1 MPNPLQ
7 PAFGRPL
14 GVPNLAGCPDCGL
27 LQHLPAPLPQRAT
40 ADCLRCDAVL
50 RRPRRDTLGP
60 PLALALTTLA
70 LYLAA
75 VSLPLLRIDVGGRDL
90 ETTLL
95 TLPLAFDRYG
105 FWPLTA
111 LTAATVVL
119 LPFLRI
125 AALVVVLGAL
135 RLSSPPRWLH
145 RVYRAQLV
153 LRQWAMVE
161 VFLLGVFVAYTR
173 LVTLA
178 VVEVGPAL
186 WLLGAVML
194 ALVAADAA
202 QDEAAVWD
210 TLEARGAVAA
220 DRPLDGPGLIACSGC
235 GLVSRAHDTDRCP
248 RCATR
253 LRRRHGG
260 SVGRSWA
267 LLLTAAILYVPA
279 NAYPVMTVTY
289 LGRATPHTILGG
301 TEDLV
306 TAGLWPLAVLVFVAS
321 IVVPVLKL
329 VGMGV
334 LLVASRRGA
343 PRRLRDLMRLYRI
356 VDAIGRWS
364 MIDVFMLATLVAL
377 VQAGVLATIR
387 PGLGAVAFAGVVVL
401 TMLAASGFDPR
412 LIGDATARRTSP

>member
-1 MPNPLQ
+1 MPDPTQ
-7 PAFGRPL
+7 PVPCCPL

-27 LQHLPAPLPQRAT
+27 LQRLPASLPRHAT
-40 ADCLRCDAVL
+40 ADCRRCDAVL
-50 RRPRRDTLGP
+50 RRPQRDPRGW
-60 PLALALTTLA
+60 PLALALATLV
-70 LYLAA
+70 LYLVAI
-75 VSLPLLRIDVGGRDL
+75 SLPLLRIDVRGRVI

-95 TLPLAFDRYG
+95 SLPLAFDRYD
-105 FWPLTA
+105 FWLLA
-111 LTAATVVL
+111 AVTAATAVVL
-119 LPFLRI
+119 PLLRI
-125 AALVVVLGAL
+125 SALVVVLGGL
-135 RLSSPPRWLH
+135 RLQNPPRWLH
-145 RVYRAQLV
+145 RVYRTQLV
-153 LRQWAMVE
+153 VRQWAMVE

-194 ALVAADAA
+194 TLVAADVA
-202 QDEAAVWD
+202 QDEATVWD
-210 TLEARGAVAA
+210 ALEARGAVAA
-220 DRPLDGPGLIACSGC
+220 DRPLEGPSLIACSGC
-235 GLVSRAHDTDRCP
+235 GLISQAHTTDRCP

-253 LRRRHGG
+253 LRWRHGG
-260 SVGRSWA
+260 SVRRSWA

-279 NAYPVMTVTY
+279 NIYPVMTVTY
-289 LGRATPHTILGG
+289 IGRTTPHTILGG
-301 TEDLV
+301 AEDLV
-306 TAGLWPLAVLVFVAS
+306 TAGLWPLAILVFAAS

-329 VGMGV
+329 AGMGI
-334 LLVASRRGA
+334 LLVAARRGA

-364 MIDVFMLATLVAL
+364 MIDVFMLATLVGL

-412 LIGDATARRTSP
+412 LIGDATGRRATS

>member
-1 MPNPLQ
+1 MQ
-7 PAFGRPL
+7 PVPCRSL

-27 LQHLPAPLPQRAT
+27 LQRLPAPLPRHAT
-40 ADCLRCDAVL
+40 ADCRRCDAVL
-50 RRPRRDTLGP
+50 RRPQRDPRGW
-60 PLALALTTLA
+60 PLALALATLV
-70 LYLAA
+70 LYLVAI
-75 VSLPLLRIDVGGRDL
+75 SLPLLRINVRGRVI

-95 TLPLAFDRYG
+95 SLPLAFDRYD
-105 FWPLTA
+105 FWLLA
-111 LTAATVVL
+111 AVTAATAVVL
-119 LPFLRI
+119 PLLRI
-125 AALVVVLGAL
+125 AALVVILGGL
-135 RLSSPPRWLH
+135 RLQNPPRWLH
-145 RVYRAQLV
+145 RVYRTQLV
-153 LRQWAMVE
+153 VRQWAMVE

-194 ALVAADAA
+194 TLVAADVA
-202 QDEAAVWD
+202 QDEATVWD

-220 DRPLDGPGLIACSGC
+220 DRPLEGPSLIACSGC
-235 GLVSRAHDTDRCP
+235 GLISQARTTDRCP

-260 SVGRSWA
+260 SVRRSWA

-279 NAYPVMTVTY
+279 NIYPVMTVTY
-289 LGRATPHTILGG
+289 IGRTTPHTILGG
-301 TEDLV
+301 AEDLV
-306 TAGLWPLAVLVFVAS
+306 TAGLWPLAILVFAAS

-329 VGMGV
+329 AGMSI
-334 LLVASRRGA
+334 LLVAARRGA

-364 MIDVFMLATLVAL
+364 MIDVFMLATLVGL

-412 LIGDATARRTSP
+412 LIGDATGRRTTS